1 MGMTTLNELLAMKRS
16 GEIDADEFALAVQY
30 LREGSDGEPAG
41 TAPQNGSAI
50 WTLSRRLLKL
60 VVGHERVAR
69 MAKPIRR
76 LCTAGTLFAV
86 AVGTAMIVVTAVSI
100 ITNWSFNAET
110 KLYPV
115 GSVLWT
121 ALILA
126 ACGWVVEYNRYVIG
140 VLAVPLF
147 LGLLLAPMWKGDGD
161 SNIAAATS
169 EQTVDRS
176 STRPLEWGETDHVG
190 EMELCKQKI
199 AEQVIAIYDWQ
210 WGRAWAIGERRIR
223 KGRISFMDRDGAI
236 REDTFT
242 CTFDVAPSGNEYFIG
257 AG

>member
-1 MGMTTLNELLAMKRS
+1 MGTTALNELLAMKRS

-30 LREGSDGEPAG
+30 LHEAPDGEPTG
-41 TAPQNGSAI
+41 TVPQSGSAI
-50 WTLSRRLLKL
+50 WALSGRLLKL
-60 VVGHERVAR
+60 TVGYERVAQ
-69 MAKPIRR
+69 MTKPVRR

-86 AVGTAMIVVTAVSI
+86 AVGTAMIVIAAVSI
-100 ITNWSFNAET
+100 ITNWAFNAET
-110 KLYPV
+110 EFYPV
-115 GSVLWT
+115 GSALWT

-126 ACGWVVEYNRYVIG
+126 ACGWAVGYNRYIIG

-161 SNIAAATS
+161 SNIAASTS

-176 STRPLEWGETDHVG
+176 STRPLDWGETDHVG

-199 AEQVIAIYDWQ
+199 AEQVIAIYEWQ
-210 WGRAWAIGERRIR
+210 WGRAWAVGERRIR
-223 KGRISFMDRDGAI
+223 TGRISFMDRSGNI

-242 CTFDVAPSGNEYFIG
+242 CTFDVAPGGNDYFIG